1 MLGENFTGNLIPG
14 RWSAVQIRA
23 RVIALSGKI
32 YRNKTHGTAAF
43 IRTGWRGVTRSDI
56 CLLYR
61 MKLSPVS
68 LIQDAPYRRNTIA
81 PVSRINALN
90 HSFKK
95 LHFFRRVH
103 NFMPIYTSLHRS
115 CRALAPTLFPKSS
128 RVSLCQTF
136 YFMQDN
142 NGNLRYILIK
152 FANLSRTKRRI
163 K

>member
-1 MLGENFTGNLIPG
+1 MLGENFTGSLIPE
-14 RWSAVQIRA
+14 RWSAAQIRA

-56 CLLYR
+56 CLLCR

-68 LIQDAPYRRNTIA
+68 LIQDAPYRRNTIV

-90 HSFKK
+90 HSLKK
-95 LHFFRRVH
+95 LRFFRRVH
-103 NFMPIYTSLHRS
+103 NFVPIYISLHRS
-115 CRALAPTLFPKSS
+115 CRAAASTLFPKLS
-128 RVSLCQTF
+128 RVSLCQT
-136 YFMQDN
+136 YFIQGN
-142 NGNLRYILIK
+142 NSNLRHILIK

>member
-32 YRNKTHGTAAF
+32 YRNKTHDTAAF

-56 CLLYR
+56 CLLCR
-61 MKLSPVS
+61 TKLSLVS
-68 LIQDAPYRRNTIA
+68 LIQDAPYRRNTIV

-90 HSFKK
+90 HSLKK
-95 LHFFRRVH
+95 LRFFRRVH
-103 NFMPIYTSLHRS
+103 NSVPIYTSLHRS
-115 CRALAPTLFPKSS
+115 CRALASGLFSKSS
-128 RVSLCQTF
+128 RVSLCQT
-136 YFMQDN
+136 YFIQSN
-142 NGNLRYILIK
+142 NSNLRHILIK
-152 FANLSRTKRRI
+152 FVNLSRTERRI